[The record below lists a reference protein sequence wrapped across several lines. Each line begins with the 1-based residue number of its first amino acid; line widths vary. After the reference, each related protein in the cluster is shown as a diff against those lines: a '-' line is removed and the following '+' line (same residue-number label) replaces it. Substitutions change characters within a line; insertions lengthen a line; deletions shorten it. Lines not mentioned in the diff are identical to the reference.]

1 MSILKS
7 TNSGGQKVLTIQDL
21 LDRGWRFVVK
31 RSSGT
36 LPLSGSGI
44 SGGGITGRPIVDKTK
59 MYFINN
65 ENWMDVVQEG
75 SQLYLETSWTHE
87 EVYEEKDYLITKVIR
102 PRTLLDFEC
111 LEKYFSL
118 LNLEDKIRNNDYLFT
133 AGFTTTEIELKPTI
147 DIGK

>member
-21 LDRGWRFVVK
+21 LDRGWRFVEK
-31 RSSGT
+31 RSSVT
-36 LPLSGSGI
+36 LPLSGGGI

-59 MYFINN
+59 MCFINN

-87 EVYEEKDYLITKVIR
+87 EVYEGKDYLITKVIR

-133 AGFTTTEIELKPTI
+133 AGFTTTEIELKPTM